1 MDIVVKKFNEV
12 YVKVFTNK
20 GIEVEIQEQFS
31 FFAQNYKFQP
41 KFKAGIWNG
50 KINLY
55 NRASKALYKGLL
67 TRLVAF
73 ADERGYTIDV
83 GDQLYSED
91 IDVSEIK
98 SFLKEIKTKYEPR
111 DYQLDAIKHCL
122 DNVRATAISPTASG
136 KSFIIYS
143 LIRWLNC
150 RTLLIVPRIA
160 LTNQMEGDFIDYTKD
175 DWDCSQNIG
184 KIYGGQDKNKK
195 NQVIITTW
203 QSIHDLPRSWFD
215 QFECVICDEVH
226 EAKSTSIRGI
236 MEKLENCPFR
246 FGFTGTLDGI
256 DANEQTI
263 EGCFGPIKKIVSTAE
278 LMEQGHVADIHIN
291 AYVLEYSKE
300 SKKSILVH
308 DPEKKTYKR
317 DYQVEKEFI
326 TGHVRRNMFIVK
338 LALSLKGN
346 TLVLFK
352 EIETHG
358 DVLLEL
364 AKKHK
369 PIDTN
374 IFYTTGETKVDE
386 RELIRIEM
394 NKRGINQVYF
404 ASLGTTST
412 GINIQNIDNIIFAA
426 PSKSRIKVLQSIGR
440 GLRKSETKT
449 KMTLYD
455 IADNLAISKSNV
467 NYTYNHFIERL
478 KMYTTEQFPYTIKM
492 IPLEN

>member
-1 MDIVVKKFNEV
+1 MDIVVKKYNEV

-20 GIEVEIQEQFS
+20 GIEVEIQDHFS

-41 KFKAGIWNG
+41 KFKSGTWDG
-50 KINLY
+50 KIKLY
-55 NRASKALYKGLL
+55 NRKDKSIYKGLL
-67 TRLVAF
+67 TRLVDF
-73 ADERGYTIDV
+73 ANDRGYSIDV
-83 GDQLYSED
+83 GDQLEKENLDVED
-91 IDVSEIK
+91 IK
-98 SFLKEIKTKYEPR
+98 SFLSEIKTKYEPR

-160 LTNQMEGDFIDYTKD
+160 LTNQMEKDFIDYTQD
-175 DWDCSQNIG
+175 NWDCSQNIG

-195 NQVIITTW
+195 SQVIITTW
-203 QSIHDLPRSWFD
+203 QSVYDMPKSWFD

-226 EAKSTSIRGI
+226 EAKSTAIRGI
-236 MEKLENCPFR
+236 MEKLTDCPFR

-256 DANEQTI
+256 DSNEQTI
-263 EGCFGPIKKIVSTAE
+263 EGCFGPIKKIISTAD
-278 LMEQGHVADIHIN
+278 LMEQGHVANIKIIS
-291 AYVLEYSKE
+291 YVLDYSKE
-300 SKKSILVH
+300 SKKAILVT
-308 DPEKKTYKR
+308 DEKGNVKR
-317 DYQVEKEFI
+317 DYQVEKDFI
-326 TGHVRRNMFIVK
+326 SSHLKRNVFLVK
-338 LALSLKGN
+338 LALSLTGN

-358 DVLLEL
+358 DVLLAMAQRFASAE
-364 AKKHK
+364 
-369 PIDTN
+369 TN
-374 IFYTTGETKVDE
+374 IFYTTGKTKVDE
-386 RELIRIEM
+386 REEIRIEM
-394 NKRGINQVYF
+394 NKRGKNQIYF

-440 GLRKSETKT
+440 GLRKSESKT
-449 KMTLYD
+449 EMTLYD
-455 IADNLAISKSNV
+455 ISDNLAISKSSI

-478 KMYTTEQFPYTIKM
+478 KMYTTEQFPYTIKK
-492 IPLEN
+492 IQLES